1 MFQATIRIG
10 IAPCWK
16 LALDLTL
23 DLMNLVAAIE
33 ELKHTAKEMKLPDL
47 RRFISGL
54 KPDRSEIDPYIH
66 FVPER
71 YARNLVYK
79 CPDFECLVLCWRPG
93 QRSPIHDHANSIC
106 AVYTLDGVLSADN
119 YRKTANGHVRCD
131 YSEDLK
137 PASVLTIQTTEIHQV
152 SNLQEASNLI
162 SLHFYLGP
170 LENSF
175 LYSVQQPILELYQ
188 RTYTRV
194 FTLADGI

>member
-1 MFQATIRIG
+1 MGLIMHEVDR
-10 IAPCWK
+10 
-16 LALDLTL
+16 TL

-33 ELKHTAKEMKLPDL
+33 ELKHTAKEMQLPDL
-47 RRFISGL
+47 RRLISNL
-54 KPDRSEIDPYIH
+54 KPERAEIEPYIL
-66 FVPER
+66 FTDER

-79 CPDFECLVLCWRPG
+79 CENFECLVLCWRPG

-106 AVYTLDGVLSADN
+106 AVYTLGGVLSADN
-119 YRKTANGHVRCD
+119 YRQTTNGHIRAD
-131 YSEDLK
+131 YSEDFK
-137 PASVLTIQTTEIHQV
+137 PGSVLSIQTTEIHQV
-152 SNLQEASNLI
+152 SNLQDAQDLI

-175 LYSVQQPILELYQ
+175 LYSVQQPIHQPYQ